1 MGNIRPSYIKTI
13 VERLINKYADEWTAD
28 FEENKKKVE
37 LYTNI
42 ESKKIRN
49 RVAGYI
55 TRKMRPQPVKQ

>member
-1 MGNIRPSYIKTI
+1 MGNVRPSYIKNL
-13 VERLINKYADEWTAD
+13 VYRLLDKHSGEWSTD

-37 LYTNI
+37 LFTNI

-55 TRKMRPQPVKQ
+55 TRKMRPRSAKQ

>member
-1 MGNIRPSYIKTI
+1 MGTIRPSYIKSL
-13 VERLINKYADEWTAD
+13 VGKLMAKHPNEWTSD

-42 ESKKIRN
+42 ESKTIRN

-55 TRKMRPQPVKQ
+55 TRRMRPRPVKQ

>member
-1 MGNIRPSYIKTI
+1 MGTIRPSYIKNL
-13 VERLINKYADEWTAD
+13 VNRLLDKYSGEWTTD
-28 FEENKKKVE
+28 FEDNKKKVE